1 MSEFFLFRQYLPL
14 EGELKREVMQFSISA
29 EPPRKAFGPAYE
41 DLEGK
46 ADKSSTPIFF
56 YHYGK
61 QTFECCSLFV
71 NLQTFRMA

>member
-1 MSEFFLFRQYLPL
+1 VSEFFLFRQYLPL

-46 ADKSSTPIFF
+46 ADKSLVGFF
-56 YHYGK
+56 LYH
-61 QTFECCSLFV
+61 
-71 NLQTFRMA
+71 